1 MPGVPSSRACDAC
14 RQQKKK
20 CDESNPKC
28 SRCTRLQIPCIN
40 NGARRFKFQELKFT
54 PSKPQEHHTG
64 SPAIIVAPHTAY
76 KADGSQPRVTNPKAK
91 RASHNKARNGVQYL
105 QDPEKPPKPQ
115 NAAIWAFPVVANHIP
130 SLPDKNSKELRSFH
144 FFVDVT
150 APSLGAAFNSTFWK
164 TEIPRACHLDDAIW
178 HAIISLASAH
188 ESSVSTVPVA
198 TSTTPEILHTLKHYK
213 LAVQNLL
220 K

>member
-1 MPGVPSSRACDAC
+1 MESFPHRSFARSSRLSPSCSEEANIADVSIILSRLTRKDHLRRTSYEAADSSMPGVPSSRACDAC

-105 QDPEKPPKPQ
+105 QVRP
-115 NAAIWAFPVVANHIP
+115 
-130 SLPDKNSKELRSFH
+130 
-144 FFVDVT
+144 
-150 APSLGAAFNSTFWK
+150 
-164 TEIPRACHLDDAIW
+164 
-178 HAIISLASAH
+178 
-188 ESSVSTVPVA
+188 
-198 TSTTPEILHTLKHYK
+198 LK
-213 LAVQNLL
+213 QG
-220 K
+220 